1 MLLVTDQSI
10 WPAEAQQQEA
20 APARRSDGALADI
33 AWVLGYFAVAGAV
46 AGLVWWKVATPAY
59 FTRTSDN
66 AVMLQGELGQ
76 RVQGDGWFVV
86 VGLVLALLGGVVL
99 TRWRNRHPLLV
110 VVVGY
115 AASLAGGL
123 LALALGRTLGHQ
135 DVAALAKSTA
145 VGSRFPDSLDVI
157 STLVVVAWPIGF
169 LIGSMVVIWGTKAAT
184 REPGVQPPSDG

>member
-10 WPAEAQQQEA
+10 WPAEAEQREA
-20 APARRSDGALADI
+20 ATARRSGGALADL
-33 AWVLGYFAVAGAV
+33 AWVLGYFAVAGVV
-46 AGLVWWKVATPAY
+46 AGIVWWQVATPAY

-66 AVMLQGELGQ
+66 AAMLQVELGR

-86 VGLVLALLGGVVL
+86 VGLVAAILGGVVL
-99 TRWRNRHPLLV
+99 THWRNRRPLLV
-110 VVVGY
+110 VLVGY

-157 STLVVVAWPIGF
+157 SSLVVVAWPIGF

>member
-1 MLLVTDQSI
+1 
-10 WPAEAQQQEA
+10 
-20 APARRSDGALADI
+20 
-33 AWVLGYFAVAGAV
+33 
-46 AGLVWWKVATPAY
+46 
-59 FTRTSDN
+59 
-66 AVMLQGELGQ
+66 MLQGELGQ

-123 LALALGRTLGHQ
+123 LALALGRALGHQ

-157 STLVVVAWPIGF
+157 SSLVVVAWPIGF

-184 REPGVQPPSDG
+184 REPGVQTPSDG